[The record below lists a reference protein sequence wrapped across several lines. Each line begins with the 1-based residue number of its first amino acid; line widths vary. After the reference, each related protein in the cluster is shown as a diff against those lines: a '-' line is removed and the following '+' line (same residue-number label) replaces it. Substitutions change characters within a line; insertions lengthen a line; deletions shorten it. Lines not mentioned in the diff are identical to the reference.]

1 MHNVVKLRPTIRFI
15 MKLSLIIAVFQLT
28 FVGVL
33 LASDVWGQ
41 NLDKLKIEIKLNNA
55 SIEEGLIALSKKSG
69 IRISYADDMLRKESK
84 KITLNRNEITAGA
97 VLRSILEKTNLTYR
111 LFKNYIVIDAKP
123 VPQQPGRITGKITDD
138 RGEAMPSTTIKIVE
152 TDQTVQTSVDGKY
165 SISLKPGT
173 YTLEISYISYQKQ
186 RITDVVVKAGSNTA
200 LDISM
205 KPDSKGLTEVMIT
218 STYKKAS
225 VAGLY
230 AQQKNLS
237 NLSDGISAEQIAATP
252 DKHVGETLKRITGVS
267 TNENKKVVIR
277 GIAERYNVSLLN
289 GSTLPSTDVQERDF
303 EFNLIPTNLVENI
316 VVAKSI
322 TADMPYGFAGGLV
335 QITTKSVPESNFLSV
350 SAGTSFNS
358 RTIGKDFL
366 GYGRGKYDYLGFDD
380 GGRNHFPDGL
390 LNLIGK
396 FDPTKADS
404 QNEIKAAQVGEQN
417 KRIGGTERL
426 GARRFAAMP
435 GHIHLTALKYATLVL
450 WPR

>member
-1 MHNVVKLRPTIRFI
+1 
-15 MKLSLIIAVFQLT
+15 
-28 FVGVL
+28 
-33 LASDVWGQ
+33 
-41 NLDKLKIEIKLNNA
+41 
-55 SIEEGLIALSKKSG
+55 
-69 IRISYADDMLRKESK
+69 MLRKESK

-316 VVAKSI
+316 VVSKSI
-322 TADMPYGFAGGLV
+322 TADMPYGFAGGWFR
-335 QITTKSVPESNFLSV
+335 S
-350 SAGTSFNS
+350 
-358 RTIGKDFL
+358 
-366 GYGRGKYDYLGFDD
+366 
-380 GGRNHFPDGL
+380 L
-390 LNLIGK
+390 LNLYR
-396 FDPTKADS
+396 KA
-404 QNEIKAAQVGEQN
+404 IFF
-417 KRIGGTERL
+417 L
-426 GARRFAAMP
+426 
-435 GHIHLTALKYATLVL
+435 
-450 WPR
+450 